1 MSAPKN
7 IIEEKI
13 MFPKNLFFAVVLI
26 VSLFFISPSSFASS
40 ISTDISTCQ
49 RDADCVIT
57 AGPCGTQLAVNKDK
71 LDTANEWTKGISKI
85 AHCKNE
91 PHKSFSKVICV
102 LNICGLSK

>member
-1 MSAPKN
+1 
-7 IIEEKI
+7 
-13 MFPKNLFFAVVLI
+13 MFAKSLFFSVVLI
-26 VSLFFISPSSFASS
+26 ISLVFVSQSFAST

-49 RDADCVIT
+49 KDADCVIT

-85 AHCKNE
+85 ARCKNE